1 MAVIKII
8 VGYLFAVA
16 VTTALGSALQS
27 HLVAREL
34 IHAGAALPLDVQM
47 AMMQSDLLSFG
58 PQFGAIV
65 AIALGV
71 GFVAAAV
78 LKRILKPL
86 APIAYPLG
94 GALAIAAALVV
105 LPIILKLD
113 GITPLA
119 GSRGALGF
127 AFQALAGA
135 AGGLAFALIAGGKR
149 A

>member
-8 VGYLFAVA
+8 IGYLIAVA
-16 VTTALGSALQS
+16 VTTSVGSALQS

-34 IHAGAALPLDVQM
+34 IHAGGAVPVDVQLS
-47 AMMQSDLLSFG
+47 MMHSDLLSFG

-65 AIALGV
+65 AIALAV
-71 GFVAAAV
+71 GFIAAAV

-86 APIAYPLG
+86 APIAYPLA

-135 AGGLAFALIAGGKR
+135 AGGLAFALVAGGKR